1 MKYSRRLYSK
11 SGSSKNLLLLTG
23 IIFFGI
29 FISYGFLRPQDTGF
43 LGQEINDIFYKF
55 SGVGR
60 FFIPVLIFY
69 WVWYNLKSK
78 KHNFKTDL
86 FLSLVLFIL
95 ASGIIKVGCNILNLS
110 GEYAGWL
117 GNNVLAIFSRIFGVI
132 FGSISIIISFIYVSS
147 LMFEI
152 SLSELFWKI
161 YTTIVADIQNWYKE
175 ISVLRAKKKV
185 EKEVEQSKKISRYSN
200 REQMPNTKLTEKKD
214 ILKKE
219 QKQLYDEKQS
229 FLTSDKNKV
238 EKQNFATT
246 KNLSKQSIDKQNV
259 ERQKVTITVA
269 KNNYILPSLDLL
281 SIEQVKQA
289 QPVDLESRALL
300 LENSLKEFEINAK
313 VVNISTGP
321 VVTMYELELEP
332 GVKVQSVLALRD
344 NISMAMRSDSVRIIA
359 PLADRGTIGIEIPNP
374 KSRVVKIREIFDSEE
389 YKSCVANMKLPIA
402 IGKTVDGKSY
412 VSDIVSMPHLLI
424 AGATGS
430 GKSVGVHS
438 IIISLLYKCSS
449 DNLKFLMIDPK
460 RLELTV
466 YNGIPHIYDP
476 NKEPSN
482 AQVITSSREAA
493 KSLSGLV
500 KIMEQRYEKFAKVGV
515 RNIEGYNELMKSKNE
530 QEEFYI
536 VVVIDEFAD
545 LMLTVPK
552 EVEDSIQRLAQ
563 MARAVGIHLILATQR
578 PSVDVITGVIKANFS
593 ARIAFQVLSKTDS
606 RVILDT
612 IGAEE
617 LLGRGDMLFLPAGEP
632 RSVRLQGAYI
642 SEKEIHS
649 VVNFIKSQGF
659 MANYESLIKTMEE
672 FPKEKEVKRTQDL
685 YNALLLIKERR
696 RISQDLLKAHFG
708 SSSKASDILSLLEV
722 KGFIYKPEGTNR
734 WNINLD
740 KIDEE
745 LKNFESETNFV

>member
-1 MKYSRRLYSK
+1 MY
-11 SGSSKNLLLLTG
+11 
-23 IIFFGI
+23 
-29 FISYGFLRPQDTGF
+29 
-43 LGQEINDIFYKF
+43 
-55 SGVGR
+55 
-60 FFIPVLIFY
+60 
-69 WVWYNLKSK
+69 
-78 KHNFKTDL
+78 
-86 FLSLVLFIL
+86 
-95 ASGIIKVGCNILNLS
+95 
-110 GEYAGWL
+110 
-117 GNNVLAIFSRIFGVI
+117 VI
-132 FGSISIIISFIYVSS
+132 S

-152 SLSELFWKI
+152 SLSEIFWKV
-161 YTTIVADIQNWYKE
+161 YTTIVEDIQNWYKE
-175 ISVLRAKKKV
+175 ISILRAKKKV
-185 EKEVEQSKKISRYSN
+185 EKDIEQSKKISRYSN
-200 REQMPNTKLTEKKD
+200 REQTYSSELYEKRD
-214 ILKKE
+214 IIKKE
-219 QKQLYDEKQS
+219 QKQFYDKKQILPTLEKKQ
-229 FLTSDKNKV
+229 V
-238 EKQNFATT
+238 EKQNLITT
-246 KNLSKQSIDKQNV
+246 KNLSNKNVDKQNS
-259 ERQKVTITVA
+259 EKQQLSTTTTK
-269 KNNYILPSLDLL
+269 KYYILPSLDLL
-281 SIEQVKQA
+281 PLEQTKQS
-289 QPVDLESRALL
+289 QPIDLESRALL

-332 GVKVQSVLALRD
+332 GIKVQSVLALRD

-374 KSRVVKIREIFDSEE
+374 KSRIVKIREIFDSEE
-389 YKSCVANMKLPIA
+389 YKNSISTMKLPIA
-402 IGKTVDGKSY
+402 LGKTVDGKSY
-412 VSDIVSMPHLLI
+412 VTDIVPMPHLLI

-438 IIISLLYKCSS
+438 IIISLLYRSS
-449 DNLKFLMIDPK
+449 PDNLKFLMIDPK

-482 AQVITSSREAA
+482 VQVITDPHDAA

-500 KIMEQRYEKFAKVGV
+500 KVMEQRYEKFAKVGV
-515 RNIEGYNELMKSKNE
+515 RNIEGYNELMKSRNE

-536 VVVIDEFAD
+536 VVIIDEFAD
-545 LMLTVPK
+545 LILTVPK

-632 RSVRLQGAYI
+632 RPVRLQGAYI

-659 MANYESLIKTMEE
+659 VANYESLAKTIVK
-672 FPKEKEVKRTQDL
+672 FPKEKDIKRSQDL
-685 YNALLLIKERR
+685 YNALLLIKERHR
-696 RISQDLLKAHFG
+696 VSQDLLKAHFG

-734 WNINLD
+734 WNINFD
-740 KIDEE
+740 KIEE
-745 LKNFESETNFV
+745 EIKNFESETNFV

>member
-1 MKYSRRLYSK
+1 MKYSRRLYSR
-11 SGSSKNLLLLTG
+11 SGSSKNLLLLIG
-23 IIFFGI
+23 IIFFGTFI
-29 FISYGFLRPQDTGF
+29 FYGFLRPQDTGI
-43 LGQEINDIFYKF
+43 LGQEINNIFYKF

-60 FFIPVLIFY
+60 FFIPILIFY

-78 KHNFKTDL
+78 KHNFKTVL

-95 ASGIIKVGCNILNLS
+95 ASGIIKVGCNVLNLP

-117 GNNVLAIFSRIFGVI
+117 GNNVLEIFSRIFGVI
-132 FGSISIIISFIYVSS
+132 FGSISIIIFFIYVSS

-185 EKEVEQSKKISRYSN
+185 EKEVEQSKKVSRYSN
-200 REQMPNTKLTEKKD
+200 REQMSNTKLSEKED

-219 QKQLYDEKQS
+219 QKQS
-229 FLTSDKNKV
+229 FLTSERTKV
-238 EKQNFATT
+238 EKQNFAIT
-246 KNLSKQSIDKQNV
+246 KNVSKQSIDKQNV
-259 ERQKVTITVA
+259 KGQKVTFTVT
-269 KNNYILPSLDLL
+269 KNNYVLPSLDLL
-281 SIEQVKQA
+281 SIEPSKNTQS
-289 QPVDLESRALL
+289 VDLESRALL

-332 GVKVQSVLALRD
+332 GIKVQSVLALRD

-374 KSRVVKIREIFDSEE
+374 KSRIVKIREIFDSEE
-389 YKSCVANMKLPIA
+389 YKNCVANMKLPIA
-402 IGKTVDGKSY
+402 LGKTVDGKPY
-412 VSDIVSMPHLLI
+412 VSDIVPMPHLLI

-438 IIISLLYKCSS
+438 IIISLLYKCSP
-449 DNLKFLMIDPK
+449 DKLKFLMIDPK

-476 NKEPSN
+476 YKEPSN

-500 KIMEQRYEKFAKVGV
+500 KVMEQRYEKFAKVGV

-545 LMLTVPK
+545 LILTVPK

-606 RVILDT
+606 RVNLRAGT
-612 IGAEE
+612 G
-617 LLGRGDMLFLPAGEP
+617 GRQHRQRHRRWRDCWTD
-632 RSVRLQGAYI
+632 R
-642 SEKEIHS
+642 HS
-649 VVNFIKSQGF
+649 C
-659 MANYESLIKTMEE
+659 
-672 FPKEKEVKRTQDL
+672 
-685 YNALLLIKERR
+685 
-696 RISQDLLKAHFG
+696 
-708 SSSKASDILSLLEV
+708 
-722 KGFIYKPEGTNR
+722 
-734 WNINLD
+734 
-740 KIDEE
+740 
-745 LKNFESETNFV
+745 